1 MNHGLELSKL
11 LAGYIALG
19 CAALLQASPAQAGD
33 PNDVANF
40 RAGRSCMRCD
50 LRYENYAGIV
60 VHGADLRGVYMLSV
74 NLSNARLLGA
84 QMQSSNLEYADLSR
98 ADLSRANL
106 SRTTLSSASL
116 AGATL
121 IGATLQQDLFG
132 AGEDVLDRLA

>member
-84 QMQSSNLEYADLSR
+84 QMRLEKEDEQEARDDEGMRSHDGKKER
-98 ADLSRANL
+98 A
-106 SRTTLSSASL
+106 TTSW
-116 AGATL
+116 
-121 IGATLQQDLFG
+121 
-132 AGEDVLDRLA
+132 